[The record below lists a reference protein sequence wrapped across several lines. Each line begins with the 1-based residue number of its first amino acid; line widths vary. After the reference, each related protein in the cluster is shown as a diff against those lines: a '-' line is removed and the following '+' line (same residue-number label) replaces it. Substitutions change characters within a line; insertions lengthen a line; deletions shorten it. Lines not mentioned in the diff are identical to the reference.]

1 MSERLLQDF
10 AEIASDW
17 FWEMDS
23 ELRFSFFSSRLQE
36 FAGVEP
42 DREIGKSRLEIA
54 ANSQNTAFWEPHIED
69 LLARRPFRNLVYPT
83 TTRTG
88 MSAGSGSAGSKSR
101 HHFSAKKTTYYQVFS
116 RNAPD
121 GPVFVSALCPQKKK
135 GRPKP
140 PLKLVD
146 VTPREDGRSV
156 RLLTLGR

>member
-1 MSERLLQDF
+1 VSERLLQDF

-69 LLARRPFRNLVYPT
+69 LLARRPFRNLVYPYNHKDGHV
-83 TTRTG
+83 RWF
-88 MSAGSGSAGSKSR
+88 GSAGSKSR
-101 HHFSAKKTTYYQVFS
+101 HHFRAKKTTYYQVFS

-135 GRPKP
+135 PGARPGSCSSE
-140 PLKLVD
+140 
-146 VTPREDGRSV
+146 R
-156 RLLTLGR
+156 

>member
-88 MSAGSGSAGSKSR
+88 MSAGSGSAASRDSAPTASSSAIAESAPTSRLSIRRRSGSPRPTPSC
-101 HHFSAKKTTYYQVFS
+101 SA
-116 RNAPD
+116 
-121 GPVFVSALCPQKKK
+121 
-135 GRPKP
+135 
-140 PLKLVD
+140 
-146 VTPREDGRSV
+146 
-156 RLLTLGR
+156 